1 MSKQGKYLPSPI
13 LGATLRWR
21 KCPVDDNG
29 GITSLC
35 RVHIRGA
42 DETDTG
48 GVRCVAVSQ
57 QLDLEVELVET
68 VLGTEEED
76 VEIMG
81 KDLKM
86 SYYLGAAGPVGL
98 E

>member
-1 MSKQGKYLPSPI
+1 MSKHGKCLPSPI
-13 LGATLRWR
+13 LWAALRWR
-21 KCPVDDNG
+21 KRPVDDNG

-42 DETDTG
+42 DKTDTG
-48 GVRCVAVSQ
+48 GVRGVAVPQ

-68 VLGTEEED
+68 VLGTEED
-76 VEIMG
+76 IVEIMG
-81 KDLKM
+81 RGLKM
-86 SYYLGAAGPVGL
+86 FSYLGAAGPVGL

>member
-1 MSKQGKYLPSPI
+1 MW
-13 LGATLRWR
+13 AALRWR
-21 KCPVDDNG
+21 KRPVDDNG
-29 GITSLC
+29 GVTSLC

-48 GVRCVAVSQ
+48 GVRRVAVPQ

-68 VLGTEEED
+68 VLGTEEEV
-76 VEIMG
+76 VEVKG
-81 KDLKM
+81 RDFKM
-86 SYYLGAAGPVGL
+86 SYYLGAAGLVGL

>member
-1 MSKQGKYLPSPI
+1 MSKHGECLPSPI
-13 LGATLRWR
+13 LWAALRWR

-29 GITSLC
+29 GVTSLC

-48 GVRCVAVSQ
+48 GVRRVAVSQ

-68 VLGTEEED
+68 VLGTEEE
-76 VEIMG
+76 VVKFME
-81 KDLKM
+81 KDLKT

>member
-1 MSKQGKYLPSPI
+1 MSKHGKCLPSPI
-13 LGATLRWR
+13 LGAALRWR
-21 KCPVDDNG
+21 KCPVDDDG
-29 GITSLC
+29 GVTSFG

-48 GVRCVAVSQ
+48 GVRRVAVAQ

-68 VLGTEEED
+68 VLGTEED
-76 VEIMG
+76 IVEIMG

-86 SYYLGAAGPVGL
+86 FYYLGAAGPVGL

>member
-1 MSKQGKYLPSPI
+1 MSKHGKCLPSPI
-13 LGATLRWR
+13 LGAALRWR
-21 KCPVDDNG
+21 KCPVDDDG
-29 GITSLC
+29 GVTSLC

-48 GVRCVAVSQ
+48 GVRRVAVPQ

-68 VLGTEEED
+68 VLGTEED
-76 VEIMG
+76 IVEIMG

-86 SYYLGAAGPVGL
+86 FYYLGAAGPVGL

>member
-1 MSKQGKYLPSPI
+1 MSKHGKCLPSPI
-13 LGATLRWR
+13 LGAALRWR
-21 KCPVDDNG
+21 KCPVDDDG
-29 GITSLC
+29 GVTSFG

-48 GVRCVAVSQ
+48 GVRRVAVPQ
-57 QLDLEVELVET
+57 QLDLEVELVEA
-68 VLGTEEED
+68 VLGTEEK
-76 VEIMG
+76 VIEIIG

-86 SYYLGAAGPVGL
+86 FYYLGAAGPVGL

>member
-1 MSKQGKYLPSPI
+1 MSKHGKCLPSPI
-13 LGATLRWR
+13 LWAALRWR

-29 GITSLC
+29 GVTSLC

-48 GVRCVAVSQ
+48 GVRRVAVPQ

-68 VLGTEEED
+68 VLGTEEEV

>member
-1 MSKQGKYLPSPI
+1 MSKHGKYLPSPI
-13 LGATLRWR
+13 LGAALRWR
-21 KCPVDDNG
+21 KRPVDDNG
-29 GITSLC
+29 GITSFGG
-35 RVHIRGA
+35 VHIRGA

-48 GVRCVAVSQ
+48 GVRRVAVSQ

-68 VLGTEEED
+68 VLGAEEE
-76 VEIMG
+76 VVKIIA

>member
-1 MSKQGKYLPSPI
+1 MSKHGKCLPSPI
-13 LGATLRWR
+13 LGAALRWR
-21 KCPVDDNG
+21 KCPVDDDG
-29 GITSLC
+29 GVTSFG

-42 DETDTG
+42 DEADTG
-48 GVRCVAVSQ
+48 GVRRVAVAQ

-68 VLGTEEED
+68 VLGTEED
-76 VEIMG
+76 IVEIMG

-86 SYYLGAAGPVGL
+86 FYYLGAAGPVGL

>member
-1 MSKQGKYLPSPI
+1 MSKHGKCLPSPI
-13 LGATLRWR
+13 LGAALRWR

-29 GITSLC
+29 GVTSLC

-42 DETDTG
+42 NETDTG
-48 GVRCVAVSQ
+48 GVRRVAVSQ

-68 VLGTEEED
+68 VLGAEEEV

-81 KDLKM
+81 RGLKM

>member
-1 MSKQGKYLPSPI
+1 MSKYGKCLPSPI
-13 LGATLRWR
+13 LGAALRWR

-48 GVRCVAVSQ
+48 GVRRVAVPQ

-68 VLGTEEED
+68 VLGAEGD
-76 VEIMG
+76 VVEIMG
-81 KDLKM
+81 RGLKM
-86 SYYLGAAGPVGL
+86 FSYLGAAGPVGL